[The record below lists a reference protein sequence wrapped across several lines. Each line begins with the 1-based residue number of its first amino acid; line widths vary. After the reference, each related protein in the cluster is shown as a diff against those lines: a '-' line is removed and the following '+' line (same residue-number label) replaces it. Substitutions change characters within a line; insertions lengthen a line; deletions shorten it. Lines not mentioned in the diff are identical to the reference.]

1 MATSMSSNKL
11 VWLGVAALAA
21 IVIVAV
27 VNSDSEPAGNKTSGQ
42 STEQAAGKSDTPKGK
57 PKTVPTSEDG
67 DTVAETIR
75 EVQARFVESEAKNEK
90 LSKDMDEIKRQLNM
104 MQSKGNSGTQTNVTD
119 PRVNDVLNQFSSL
132 QDTVQT
138 LAKNVVQQKDEAAA
152 ENNGYEVTSYDLG
165 YGDDGSGAG
174 GSKKNK
180 NAYAVGPQV
189 MPGYVVVRPMTRTQ
203 LLTTDPKLAEKMLRE
218 KLGNGLAGAQSAA
231 GAVTQQA
238 GKSELTNTLK
248 KSGGKALADV
258 KPYYTIPARGT
269 IFEAVAMTALI
280 GTVPLGGK
288 VNDPFPAKFIVG
300 EENLATNG
308 LRIPGLK
315 GIVFEGIVRGNW
327 NLSCAAVSLTKA
339 TYTFTDGRIQHMG
352 YDQEQGGGG
361 SKSGKSQSPFAEG
374 EASAS
379 IGYVTNPQGIPCIPG
394 KRVTD
399 AHKQLFTMGMLG
411 AAKSYFDAKAAAE
424 TTTTDNPL
432 GGGSTS
438 VTGDKS
444 AFINNQ
450 TYADSMTT
458 VMEFYDKRMRDSFDA
473 IYVDPAAKVSLNI
486 TQDLYIDYH
495 SDARKLAYSHGGN
508 HVNRMD

>member
-11 VWLGVAALAA
+11 VWVCVAALAA
-21 IVIVAV
+21 IVIVAY
-27 VNSDSEPAGNKTSGQ
+27 VNSDSEEPGKKTETVQSEKDTGKKKGN
-42 STEQAAGKSDTPKGK
+42 A
-57 PKTVPTSEDG
+57 PKTEDG

-90 LSKDMDEIKRQLNM
+90 LNKDMDEMRRQLNAL
-104 MQSKGNSGTQTNVTD
+104 QNKGNSGGSTSVTD
-119 PRVNDVLNQFSSL
+119 PRVSQVLEQFSSM
-132 QDTVQT
+132 QTAVDTLT
-138 LAKNVVQQKDEAAA
+138 KNVVKQNDDSTA
-152 ENNGYEVTSYDLG
+152 ENNGYEVTTNDLG
-165 YGDDGSGAG
+165 YSDGSG
-174 GSKKNK
+174 GSSKNK
-180 NAYAVGPQV
+180 KGYSLEPQAL
-189 MPGYVVVRPMTRTQ
+189 PGYVVVRPMTRTQ

-218 KLGNGLAGAQSAA
+218 KLGNGLVDVKSAA
-231 GAVTQQA
+231 GAITQQA
-238 GKSELTNTLK
+238 EKTELTNTLK
-248 KSGGKALADV
+248 KSGGKVLADV

-315 GIVFEGIVRGNW
+315 GIIFEGIVRGNW

-339 TYTFTDGRIQHMG
+339 TYTFTDGRVHHMG
-352 YDQEQGGGG
+352 YEQEQGGSG
-361 SKSGKSQSPFAEG
+361 SKAGKSQSPFAEG

-399 AHKQLFTMGMLG
+399 AHKQMFTMGLLG
-411 AAKSYFDAKAAAE
+411 AAASHFEAKAAAE

-438 VTGDKS
+438 VTGNKS

-450 TYADSMTT
+450 TYSDTIAAATD
-458 VMEFYDKRMRDSFDA
+458 FYSKRMRDSFDA
-473 IYVDPAAKVSLNI
+473 IYVDPSAKVSLNI

-495 SDARKLAYSHGGN
+495 GDARKLAYSTGGN

>member
-11 VWLGVAALAA
+11 VWVCVAALAA
-21 IVIVAV
+21 IVVVAV
-27 VNSDSEPAGNKTSGQ
+27 VNSGNEPTKPGTATETS
-42 STEQAAGKSDTPKGK
+42 TATPDKKAGKKDALQTG
-57 PKTVPTSEDG
+57 EDG

-75 EVQARFVESEAKNEK
+75 EVQARYVASENKNDK
-90 LSKDMDEIKRQLNM
+90 LQKDIDELKRQM
-104 MQSKGNSGTQTNVTD
+104 VAMQNKGSGQPASATD
-119 PRVNDVLNQFSSL
+119 PRVNELLNQFSSM
-132 QDTVQT
+132 QETVGT
-138 LAKNVVQQKDEAAA
+138 LAKNVVQQKDDATA
-152 ENNGYEVTSYDLG
+152 ENNGYEVTTNDLG
-165 YGDDGSGAG
+165 YSDGSS
-174 GSKKNK
+174 GSGKNK
-180 NAYAVGPQV
+180 KGYSLEPQAL
-189 MPGYVVVRPMTRTQ
+189 PGYVVVRPMTRTQ

-218 KLGNGLAGAQSAA
+218 KLGSGLGGLKSAA
-231 GAVTQQA
+231 GTATQQA
-238 GKSELTNTLK
+238 EKSELTNTLK
-248 KSGGKALADV
+248 KSGGKALAEV

-339 TYTFTDGRIQHMG
+339 TYTFTDGRVHHMG
-352 YDQEQGGGG
+352 YEQEQGGGG
-361 SKSGKSQSPFAEG
+361 SKAGKSQSPFAEG

-399 AHKQLFTMGMLG
+399 AHKQMFTMGLLG
-411 AAKSYFDAKAAAE
+411 AAASHFEAKAAAE

-438 VTGDKS
+438 VTGNKS

-450 TYADSMTT
+450 TYSDTISAATD
-458 VMEFYDKRMRDSFDA
+458 FYSKRMRDSFDA

-495 SDARKLAYSHGGN
+495 SDARKLAYSTGGN